1 MLTKKACA
9 LPGATP
15 PPSRMRRIA
24 RLRGAAT
31 APMTRYLSRQAS
43 RPRGP
48 VGRTLGR
55 IWIRETAAVNDV
67 AVELLEAYAGD
78 RILEIGFGPGRTVQ
92 RLVEIGAE
100 VDGVDVSPDMVC
112 VAARRNAPG
121 IARGAVRLHAGD
133 GTRLPA
139 ADDSLD
145 AVIGVHTVY
154 FWPDPAATVA
164 EIARALRPGGR
175 VVLAFRDG
183 AAPLPSRFDR
193 GVYDVPTV
201 ATATAWLEDAGLT
214 EVTPH
219 RRPDVAAPIVWL
231 TAIAA

>member
-9 LPGATP
+9 LPGTTTP
-15 PPSRMRRIA
+15 PSAAA
-24 RLRGAAT
+24 RLRSAAT
-31 APMTRYLSRQAS
+31 GPVTRYLSRQAS

-55 IWIRETAAVNDV
+55 IWIRETASVNDV

-92 RLVEIGAE
+92 RLAELGAE
-100 VDGVDVSPDMVC
+100 VDGVDVSPDMLC
-112 VAARRNAPG
+112 AAARRNSRG

-139 ADDSLD
+139 ADDTLD
-145 AVIGVHTVY
+145 AVIGVHTLY

-201 ATATAWLEDAGLT
+201 ATATAWLENAGLT
-214 EVTPH
+214 EVTAH
-219 RRPDVAAPIVWL
+219 RRPDVAAPVVWL
-231 TAIAA
+231 SAVAA